1 MEKHQKPEQSHAKPE
16 QSPTRKTGTP
26 NLEYDLFSEMHSL
39 LKGCSA
45 LEQYIED
52 AKEAGDREVESTF
65 KALHEQNRESVTKL
79 RDLIG
84 KHLKAA

>member
-16 QSPTRKTGTP
+16 QSPTRKAGTS

-45 LEQYIED
+45 LEQYMED
-52 AKEAGDREVESTF
+52 AKEAGDREVESAF
-65 KALHEQNRESVTKL
+65 KTLHEQNRENVTRL

-84 KHLKAA
+84 RHLKAA